1 MKNFFEFFGFLST
14 ACISAALIFIF
25 IGKKDDL
32 GRDSKPGFLTEMGAE
47 AESLDAPRSI
57 SEHPMRSNKI
67 AGSKRDRAVAPE
79 ESKRSEMAAETQ
91 LKSLY
96 NDQSFI
102 ASTAK
107 HWKGIVQDAA
117 DEYNVKPQ
125 VLLAHLIVQSYLGD
139 YTRDQLYRDAAKHAG
154 ERLKPVSSAIKG
166 YRFGWTMQKLI
177 NEQDLLRYFP
187 EERSVAAA
195 AVSNHSSERMVTNK
209 NVASKGMT
217 KASAPI
223 AKNSPVEE
231 GFKNM
236 VAKEYGFGSWAGLQK
251 LADPDTK
258 AEAARRVK
266 SLIMASKVR

>member
-1 MKNFFEFFGFLST
+1 
-14 ACISAALIFIF
+14 
-25 IGKKDDL
+25 
-32 GRDSKPGFLTEMGAE
+32 
-47 AESLDAPRSI
+47 
-57 SEHPMRSNKI
+57 
-67 AGSKRDRAVAPE
+67 
-79 ESKRSEMAAETQ
+79 MAAETQ

-102 ASTAK
+102 SSTAK
-107 HWKGIVQDAA
+107 QWKGIVQDAA

-154 ERLKPVSSAIKG
+154 ERLKPISSAVKG

-177 NEQDLLRYFP
+177 NEHDLLRYFP

-195 AVSNHSSERMVTNK
+195 SVSSHSAERMVSGK
-209 NVASKGMT
+209 NVAAKGISKP
-217 KASAPI
+217 AAPV
-223 AKNSPVEE
+223 AKNNPVEE

-236 VAKEYGFGSWAGLQK
+236 VAKEYGFGTWAGLQK